1 MPPAD
6 VRSAV
11 RRAVSGLCG
20 ATGCS
25 YDEEALTD
33 ALLVASELTTNA
45 ILHGGGVT
53 GFDVDVDGRA
63 VRVSVSDRSDRLPIV
78 AGGGDDQGDG
88 VPAAAAGRSSAG
100 WPATSGCPAC
110 PPAASASPLWS
121 PCSEPPPRRDRPG
134 TPTEDPAKC
143 LSVGGVCSS
152 RGRADGGSCFGP
164 EARRRERF
172 VRSGALHAPRLA
184 GARPVANP

>member
-1 MPPAD
+1 MRTNDSTDRVDAPDGPFRCGGREQCRPAD

-78 AGGGDDQGDG
+78 AGGGDDQGRWRTG
-88 VPAAAAGRSSAG
+88 GRG
-100 WPATSGCPAC
+100 WPI
-110 PPAASASPLWS
+110 
-121 PCSEPPPRRDRPG
+121 
-134 TPTEDPAKC
+134 
-143 LSVGGVCSS
+143 VC
-152 RGRADGGSCFGP
+152 
-164 EARRRERF
+164 
-172 VRSGALHAPRLA
+172 RLA
-184 GARPVANP
+184 RDVRVSGLPSGGKRITAVVPVF